1 MRVEPIPTSGPGHA
15 TEIARRAVASG
26 AELVVVLGG
35 DGTINEAVNGMVHSN
50 AALAILPGGTANV
63 LAMELGLGSRL
74 SAAIEK
80 IPQCVEWRVA
90 VGRLCSHQQ
99 SRYFLAMGGVGL
111 DAKIVYDL
119 SPALKLR
126 AGKLAYWLGGF
137 GHVTQRVGQ
146 FEARINGDVYRCGFA
161 LASRVRNYG
170 GDLEI
175 ARGASLR
182 RDDFEVV
189 LFEGSN
195 PLRYLYYMLGVA
207 AKRVQKMPGVRTARA
222 GSVELSGDVHVQVD
236 GEYAGRTPARFEI
249 VPDALTL
256 LIPPTY
262 G

>member
-1 MRVEPIPTSGPGHA
+1 MPTEGPAHA
-15 TEIARRAVASG
+15 TEIARNSVSAG
-26 AELVVVLGG
+26 ADLILVLGG
-35 DGTINEAVNGMVHSN
+35 DGTINEAANGMVHSR
-50 AALAILPGGTANV
+50 ATLGILPGGTANV
-63 LAMELGLGSRL
+63 LSMELGLGSRL
-74 SAAIEK
+74 GTAIERLT
-80 IPQCVEWRVA
+80 QAVEARVA
-90 VGRLCSHQQ
+90 VGRLCSAQH
-99 SRYFLAMGGVGL
+99 SRYFLAMAGVGL

-126 AGKLAYWLGGF
+126 AGKMAYWLGGF
-137 GHVTQRVGQ
+137 SHVAQRVGQ

-182 RDDFEVV
+182 SGDFEVV

-195 PLRYLYYMLGVA
+195 PLRYLYYMIGVA
-207 AKRVQKMPGVRTARA
+207 ARRVQAMPGVITTRA
-222 GSVELSGDVHVQVD
+222 SSIELDGDVHVQVD
-236 GEYAGRTPARFEI
+236 GEYAGRLPARFEA
-249 VPDALTL
+249 VPSALTL